1 MTDERRRTGTAGDKL
16 LRAAAAAAA
25 ALVLF
30 LMAALFV
37 GLGWHSAL
45 SLSKFGVG
53 FLWSSEW
60 NPVAGRY
67 GALSSIYGTLVTTA
81 VAMLVAI
88 PASVLLAFFLAEIA
102 PPAIAK
108 PVGYAVELFAAV
120 PSIIFGMWGLFV
132 LAPIMSE
139 HVQPFLGEAASFLPF
154 FSGPPMGIGMLTA
167 GLILSLM
174 ILPYMTSVIRDM
186 FEMTPRSLKEAAYGM
201 GATRWEVTR
210 KVVLRHGAKA
220 VAGAF
225 FLGLGRAMGETMA
238 VTFVVGNSH
247 RISASLFEPAN
258 TIAST
263 LANEFAEAS
272 DPLYLS
278 ALAELGLVLL
288 VMTFGINL
296 LARRMLNRFGAGSG
310 GAR

>member
-296 LARRMLNRFGAGSG
+296 LARRMLDRFGAGSG

>member
-139 HVQPFLGEAASFLPF
+139 HIQPFLGEAASFLPF